1 MPDGRQPF
9 SVENFQSAQVSRNGM
24 AQDGAI
30 VSKSLC
36 SRCFSAFAGNLNS
49 CTE

>member
-9 SVENFQSAQVSRNGM
+9 PVENFQSVQISRNSM
-24 AQDGAI
+24 AEDGAI

-36 SRCFSAFAGNLNS
+36 PWCFSAFAGNLNS